1 MDHTLKIKLKIRA
14 LSEKFILVVLY
25 SPCLLTNIKPQAYTN
40 LTSTEISLEISSLK
54 QIIIHIDRFELVASK
69 CWKMFLKSSRFIGNT
84 LLLNKQCL
92 FIIQIIKL
100 HKSQSMVYPNRIK
113 PFWMLIKYLDLVLVS
128 WNQSQHR
135 LQVEPQRT
143 NVMIFKSTIKLLSQ
157 TKSTFIIIFRWWP
170 YRNIFRSI
178 LY

>member
-69 CWKMFLKSSRFIGNT
+69 C
-84 LLLNKQCL
+84 
-92 FIIQIIKL
+92 
-100 HKSQSMVYPNRIK
+100 
-113 PFWMLIKYLDLVLVS
+113 
-128 WNQSQHR
+128 
-135 LQVEPQRT
+135 
-143 NVMIFKSTIKLLSQ
+143 
-157 TKSTFIIIFRWWP
+157 
-170 YRNIFRSI
+170 
-178 LY
+178 